1 MLEALIAELET
12 LEDPRREWRVENGL
26 LDILV
31 IAVCAVLGEAESFED
46 IALYGRCKRAWL
58 ESFLEL
64 PNGIPS
70 HDTFR
75 RVLMLVDPDAFERD
89 TLAQLG
95 LPREIVMR
103 HRSPHFTH
111 VFSGEGYAAGYY
123 GYLWADVLTSDAA
136 EAFEAAPG
144 GYYDREPPPHAR
156 GPSGGRG
163 YYDRDPYAR
172 PRDDYRGGGGGR
184 PLSPRRP
191 PPRREQRMKTPEAD
205 DYERRS
211 IFCSQLANKL
221 GQRDL
226 GEFFEE
232 HLGEGTVK
240 DVRIVQDRITGRS
253 KG

>member
-1 MLEALIAELET
+1 MASKGARSGAPRGRTASRSPPARTSRSRSPT
-12 LEDPRREWRVENGL
+12 LRSDSRDREPRRRDDSRSGPRLSLERR
-26 LDILV
+26 LDPP
-31 IAVCAVLGEAESFED
+31 SRHSED
-46 IALYGRCKRAWL
+46 
-58 ESFLEL
+58 
-64 PNGIPS
+64 
-70 HDTFR
+70 R
-75 RVLMLVDPDAFERD
+75 RSER
-89 TLAQLG
+89 G
-95 LPREIVMR
+95 SSR
-103 HRSPHFTH
+103 
-111 VFSGEGYAAGYY
+111 
-123 GYLWADVLTSDAA
+123 TSDRRDRRDYDRRDDGGRG
-136 EAFEAAPG
+136 ERYGSRGYERPPPPRG